1 MPKLCRINIE
11 EGEKVLEGLKELVKE
26 LKDRFDCEIYLFGS
40 FAKGEVHEG
49 SDIDLIIV
57 GDFKERF
64 FERIGIILDMTDLLT
79 ELVYTREEFEA
90 MKKENPFI
98 RDVLKDARRL

>member
-11 EGEKVLEGLKELVKE
+11 EGEKVLEGLKELVKG
-26 LKDRFDCEIYLFGS
+26 LKDRFDCE
-40 FAKGEVHEG
+40 
-49 SDIDLIIV
+49 
-57 GDFKERF
+57 KERF
-64 FERIGIILDMTDLLT
+64 FERIGIILDMTEFLT

-98 RDVLKDARRL
+98 SAKRCKKAMSFILCS